1 MVVLSRAF
9 LHEHFLFF
17 TYITTLREHPAHQ
30 AHLQAASVD
39 KLRRQESLWRE
50 DLQSGGNL
58 RTTTPTF
65 SDWRRNKRPP
75 PFQVVIP
82 IFSCHSLH
90 SCHICLS
97 HCTISNVSFKK
108 NASFLPLGLGASDE
122 LAISMFSH
130 FALNVFTTVQQDL
143 PPAILHAL
151 LDLYPFFMGSH
162 HSLSTEVHVPVSRH
176 SDMQSRPLFLTARTR
191 GWALG

>member
-58 RTTTPTF
+58 RTTTHTF
-65 SDWRRNKRPP
+65 SDWMRNKRPP
-75 PFQVVIP
+75 PCSVCYSYLFICRGLDYHEWAVYTDGGTRVVDGE
-82 IFSCHSLH
+82 
-90 SCHICLS
+90 
-97 HCTISNVSFKK
+97 TDAGWGVISRSP
-108 NASFLPLGLGASDE
+108 S
-122 LAISMFSH
+122 
-130 FALNVFTTVQQDL
+130 
-143 PPAILHAL
+143 
-151 LDLYPFFMGSH
+151 
-162 HSLSTEVHVPVSRH
+162 
-176 SDMQSRPLFLTARTR
+176 
-191 GWALG
+191 